1 MNTILIVDDERAIR
15 RAMRE
20 ILEFEDYEVVE
31 AEDGR
36 EGLEALKHR
45 VFDVIFCDIKMPKM
59 DGIDFLAKAKELSSS
74 PIIMISGHGT
84 IATAVE
90 CLKNGA
96 ADYIEKP
103 LDLNRILSCVKQQIQ
118 KAKENI
124 PLNQKP
130 PAKKTKT
137 ISNTS
142 STVIIGES
150 LKVKQMLALIDK
162 VAPTDAKV
170 LITGDNGTGKELVAK
185 MLHEKSL
192 RCKNPFVELNC
203 AAIPNE
209 LIESELFGHEKGSFT
224 SAIAKQK
231 GKFQLA
237 DTGTLFLDEIGDMS
251 LNTQSKVLQAIQE
264 KKILPVGSEKE
275 IQVNVRILS
284 ATNKTLRQEIDE
296 GRFREDLY
304 HRINVIEIKVPS
316 LNERREDIPLLA
328 EHFLNL
334 IAQES
339 NTEKSTIEKDAMKFL
354 MEYDYKGNIR
364 QLRNIIERL
373 TILSDKVITIDDVK
387 SYL

>member
-31 AEDGR
+31 ASDGK
-36 EGLEALKHR
+36 EALDMLRKR

-59 DGIDFLAKAKELSSS
+59 DGSEFLLKSREICNT
-74 PIIMISGHGT
+74 PVIMISGHGT

-96 ADYIEKP
+96 VDYIEKP
-103 LDLNRILSCVKQQIQ
+103 LDLNRILSVVKEQLQ
-118 KAKENI
+118 KAKSNL
-124 PLNQKP
+124 PTMQKQV
-130 PAKKTKT
+130 AKRTKQVQ
-137 ISNTS
+137 ISS
-142 STVIIGES
+142 STVIIGQS
-150 LKVKQMLALIDK
+150 QKVKQMLALIDK

-192 RCKNPFVELNC
+192 RSKNPFVELNC

-251 LNTQSKVLQAIQE
+251 LNAQSKVLQAIQE

-275 IQVNVRILS
+275 IQVDVRILS
-284 ATNKTLRQEIDE
+284 ATNKNLREEIE
-296 GRFREDLY
+296 AGRFREDLY
-304 HRINVIEIKVPS
+304 HRMNVIEIKVPA
-316 LNERREDIPLLA
+316 LNERREDIPLLVDYFLEQIAA
-328 EHFLNL
+328 ET
-334 IAQES
+334 S
-339 NTEKSTIEKDAMKFL
+339 SEKSVIEKPAMAFL
-354 MEYDYKGNIR
+354 QDFDYKGNIR
-364 QLRNIIERL
+364 QLRNIVERL
-373 TILSDKVITIDDVK
+373 IILSDKVITLNDVK
-387 SYL
+387 NYL

>member
-1 MNTILIVDDERAIR
+1 
-15 RAMRE
+15 
-20 ILEFEDYEVVE
+20 
-31 AEDGR
+31 
-36 EGLEALKHR
+36 
-45 VFDVIFCDIKMPKM
+45 MPKM

-74 PIIMISGHGT
+74 PIVMISGHGT

-130 PAKKTKT
+130 PAKKNKT

-192 RCKNPFVELNC
+192 RSKNPFVELNC

-275 IQVNVRILS
+275 IHVNVRILS

-387 SYL
+387 NYL